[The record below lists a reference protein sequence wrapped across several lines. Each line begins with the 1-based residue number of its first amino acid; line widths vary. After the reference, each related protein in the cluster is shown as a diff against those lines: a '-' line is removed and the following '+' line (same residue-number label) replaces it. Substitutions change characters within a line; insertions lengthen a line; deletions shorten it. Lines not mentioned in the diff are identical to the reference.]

1 MQCVYV
7 MNRSIK
13 KNIHRLGTK
22 KSQYG
27 TVLRIWIML
36 MLIWI
41 NKFGM
46 MWDLDHADVDPDQQI
61 RDDAGFGSC

>member
-22 KSQYG
+22 KKP
-27 TVLRIWIML
+27 IWDSVA
-36 MLIWI
+36 
-41 NKFGM
+41 
-46 MWDLDHADVDPDQQI
+46 DLEHADVDLDQQI
-61 RDDAGFGSC
+61 RDDVGFGSC